1 MVEDDSVSLVEVA
14 VLNLE
19 TEVPK
24 KDEPKFK
31 LGIKPVIKI
40 PSKDY
45 LDFTESVTLHQ
56 NVVSP
61 IDTSSPGPSYWP
73 SHTALIDYREKESD
87 ESKSSDDEGNFCTY
101 FSFSIAFLKP

>member
-31 LGIKPVIKI
+31 LGIKPVSEI

-61 IDTSSPGPSYWP
+61 IDTSSPGPSY
-73 SHTALIDYREKESD
+73 
-87 ESKSSDDEGNFCTY
+87 
-101 FSFSIAFLKP
+101 